1 MAKKGVERLAR
12 IMMAMWAF
20 IMWSVENLVGILLNH
35 NIIYF

>member
-1 MAKKGVERLAR
+1 MVEKGVEKLGG

-20 IMWSVENLVGILLNH
+20 VMWNVENLVGILLNH